1 MKLSRHLLTII
12 AIIATGTAQAGYVTP
27 TTIWKDSGEMVL
39 GQNPDNVSGFTL
51 DVKDGDTEAI
61 VTKGGTTTSG
71 LFVREGKLTIG
82 GTDEHITLTINPNG
96 GGQLDDFQLGGTATV
111 LNVAGKDAVAVI
123 DNATVKTDLKTAS
136 AVGGPD
142 GNGTLIIQN
151 GAKYDGGSQYYFFIG
166 YKSYRLEGED
176 PNHTGTGE
184 KQQIVHATTNN
195 VNDSRSDS
203 SGAADFSN
211 RYEGTYTPGAGGTQ
225 YGKGVVVVTGNSQ
238 FNATGI
244 DEFCIGHG
252 ELHIRENS
260 VVNTS
265 ERPMLVGY
273 GFGVTSIVNVES
285 GSVWNINGQLQT
297 SQYANS
303 TTIINVADASV
314 NLNNAK
320 GAFLGVKSGGGTTE
334 FNLLENGKLKVSD
347 ELYVGYASSA
357 TLTVAETATINSFG
371 NAVDCVIVEA
381 AGTVVN
387 RGAMN
392 ISVKMAGGHLT
403 NTGSIVCDELVLNG
417 GTLRHSG
424 SLTVNKALTL
434 NSGVLEIV
442 LTEAN
447 QEKEAITLGSGTS
460 VTVGSQASTFAL
472 RATPGG
478 MLIRLIGGQNV
489 KAGSKF
495 IIFNQEVDL
504 STATIEGVDVDVSL
518 VGGETVLTLLEDVYV
533 GRDSRADVAL
543 TSAWG
548 AFKASHAFANTLW
561 QPRPAANCAMLGKN
575 SVDAH
580 KKTVW
585 ASAFTDYSRLSGNG
599 ADYALHGAAVG
610 VESELSNKR
619 SIGMALGYG
628 FGKVS
633 PFNTTSLDQQS
644 MHLGV
649 YGRAY
654 SRCINATDS
663 VTFDW
668 SAAYGNTTAE
678 HDAVQGEW
686 KHNSLQLDARATY
699 HRVLSE
705 KTTGNAFV
713 GAQYYTQDSDTADG
727 IKSDSINNLRFMAG
741 VGISHALTTRTALFA
756 EAMLHGDAVRHN
768 PETEVDGFDYTGTNP
783 GRIGGTISAG
793 VDYQIN
799 DAWNLRA
806 NYSYST
812 ADEDNSHS
820 VNAGAVYK
828 F

>member
-12 AIIATGTAQAGYVTP
+12 AIIATGTAQAGYVSP

-51 DVKDGDTEAI
+51 DVKDGDTEAT

-203 SGAADFSN
+203 SGAADFGN

-768 PETEVDGFDYTGTNP
+768 PETSVGGFDYTGTNP
-783 GRIGGTISAG
+783 GRVGGTISAG

>member
-1 MKLSRHLLTII
+1 M
-12 AIIATGTAQAGYVTP
+12 
-27 TTIWKDSGEMVL
+27 
-39 GQNPDNVSGFTL
+39 
-51 DVKDGDTEAI
+51 
-61 VTKGGTTTSG
+61 
-71 LFVREGKLTIG
+71 
-82 GTDEHITLTINPNG
+82 
-96 GGQLDDFQLGGTATV
+96 
-111 LNVAGKDAVAVI
+111 
-123 DNATVKTDLKTAS
+123 
-136 AVGGPD
+136 
-142 GNGTLIIQN
+142 
-151 GAKYDGGSQYYFFIG
+151 
-166 YKSYRLEGED
+166 
-176 PNHTGTGE
+176 
-184 KQQIVHATTNN
+184 
-195 VNDSRSDS
+195 
-203 SGAADFSN
+203 
-211 RYEGTYTPGAGGTQ
+211 
-225 YGKGVVVVTGNSQ
+225 
-238 FNATGI
+238 
-244 DEFCIGHG
+244 
-252 ELHIRENS
+252 
-260 VVNTS
+260 
-265 ERPMLVGY
+265 
-273 GFGVTSIVNVES
+273 
-285 GSVWNINGQLQT
+285 
-297 SQYANS
+297 
-303 TTIINVADASV
+303 
-314 NLNNAK
+314 
-320 GAFLGVKSGGGTTE
+320 
-334 FNLLENGKLKVSD
+334 
-347 ELYVGYASSA
+347 
-357 TLTVAETATINSFG
+357 
-371 NAVDCVIVEA
+371 
-381 AGTVVN
+381 
-387 RGAMN
+387 
-392 ISVKMAGGHLT
+392 
-403 NTGSIVCDELVLNG
+403 
-417 GTLRHSG
+417 
-424 SLTVNKALTL
+424 
-434 NSGVLEIV
+434 LEIV

-518 VGGETVLTLLEDVYV
+518 VGGETVITLLEDVYV

-768 PETEVDGFDYTGTNP
+768 PETSVGGFDYTGTNP
-783 GRIGGTISAG
+783 GRVGGTISAG